1 LIGVV
6 VMAVPSRYPEGL
18 FDFVMG
24 LNRWV
29 WRVAAYAGL
38 MRDEYPPF
46 RLDAGGSDPGNPV
59 PAPPPVPVGSGGAR
73 RERRW
78 AHMNG
83 DPFRVLIATDGQ
95 APAAGGVRLVA
106 RL

>member
-1 LIGVV
+1 MVRSAGVHEPQRPFWLV
-6 VMAVPSRYPEGL
+6 TQRTLTGREARGCSARYPEGL

-46 RLDAGGSDPGNPV
+46 RLDAGGNDPGNPV
-59 PAPPPVPVGSGGAR
+59 PAPPPVPAGSGGAQR
-73 RERRW
+73 
-78 AHMNG
+78 
-83 DPFRVLIATDGQ
+83 
-95 APAAGGVRLVA
+95 
-106 RL
+106 